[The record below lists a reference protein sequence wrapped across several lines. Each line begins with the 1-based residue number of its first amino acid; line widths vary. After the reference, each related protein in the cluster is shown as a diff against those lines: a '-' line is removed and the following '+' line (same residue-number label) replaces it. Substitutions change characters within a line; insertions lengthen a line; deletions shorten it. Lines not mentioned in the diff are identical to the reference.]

1 MLSKKTNF
9 NTPKTHLLVNDLQ
22 AEENFDFLDLD
33 QYNPEKVDA
42 DGTGSKYRRSHLN
55 FSIAREITSDA
66 CIYKCICV
74 HTRWY
79 ASEEQSALMNPRYEW
94 LSSDAFNANWLI
106 LCLFAAVCQAY
117 ITEGYYDIIIAVLS
131 GAKYPLEWS
140 QSKRE
145 KSN

>member
-42 DGTGSKYRRSHLN
+42 DGTGSKY
-55 FSIAREITSDA
+55 
-66 CIYKCICV
+66 
-74 HTRWY
+74 
-79 ASEEQSALMNPRYEW
+79 EEQSALMNPRYEW

-131 GAKYPLEWS
+131 GAKYPLE
-140 QSKRE
+140 
-145 KSN
+145 